1 MNVKVCI
8 TFQDFIY
15 CPIFKKPICIVF
27 ALKKKNLGNV
37 APWSAQPQTML
48 LNLSFSSVDSWNPTS
63 SKPTSQT
70 FKKKKQWGWES
81 GEAVALLY
89 LFAIGS
95 RFLFFFFSN
104 YLCLDSVT
112 IGWIGWI
119 QTYGSEKIGLLFILS
134 LHHPQNG
141 LFSLMSHGSW
151 VHSEYYLHWWNL
163 ENII

>member
-1 MNVKVCI
+1 M
-8 TFQDFIY
+8 
-15 CPIFKKPICIVF
+15 
-27 ALKKKNLGNV
+27 

-95 RFLFFFFSN
+95 RFLFFFFFQLSLFGFSH
-104 YLCLDSVT
+104 YWLDWLDSDLWFRKNWPSLHPQST
-112 IGWIGWI
+112 PSSEWIIFTHVPWFLSALRVLPPLVEPGEHHL
-119 QTYGSEKIGLLFILS
+119 GSPGSILFMQRKFMISSGFNLLFL
-134 LHHPQNG
+134 
-141 LFSLMSHGSW
+141 
-151 VHSEYYLHWWNL
+151 
-163 ENII
+163 II